1 MLQLNLTNTPE
12 WLDLDHGVRVL
23 VAPMSTAVMIAAR
36 RDPRVAALGDQ
47 IDALNNDDLAL
58 VMAKAVARIAITD
71 WDGIGDAEGKPVSVT
86 PEGVDALLEVW
97 PLFEAFQTKYVNS
110 GFLLAFELLKGFNE
124 IFIVIGLLSLSTGWL
139 RGRRSAGGSGRRL
152 ATLDRLHRS

>member
-1 MLQLNLTNTPE
+1 MLQLNLTNTPK

-110 GFLLAFELLKGFNE
+110 GFLLDAEKNVSPPLP
-124 IFIVIGLLSLSTGWL
+124 TGS
-139 RGRRSAGGSGRRL
+139 SAGAAPTAKPARARARTARKPS
-152 ATLDRLHRS
+152 THR

>member
-58 VMAKAVARIAITD
+58 
-71 WDGIGDAEGKPVSVT
+71 
-86 PEGVDALLEVW
+86 
-97 PLFEAFQTKYVNS
+97 AFQMWFAVS
-110 GFLLAFELLKGFNE
+110 GPSEDAP
-124 IFIVIGLLSLSTGWL
+124 
-139 RGRRSAGGSGRRL
+139 
-152 ATLDRLHRS
+152 